1 MNPYMSSLC
10 LLSCIEGKLASQLE
24 IDFFVWMVVGCY
36 NFLYGYLFLVWCILN
51 VNAIFCFLCVDW
63 NYDVSN
69 WISYV
74 FVLYRS
80 AYVGD
85 ASFLFF
91 MISLCLLSYT
101 EGKLVK
107 GESTHFH
114 HHLGF
119 NIGTQALL
127 PRNFN
132 LVTDENCV
140 WAWLPGIL
148 NKIRRAGKD
157 EKKVLILDNYFPLL
171 VC

>member
-36 NFLYGYLFLVWCILN
+36 NLLYGYLFLVCCIVN
-51 VNAIFCFLCVDW
+51 VNAISCSLCVDW

-69 WISYV
+69 WISYA

-85 ASFLFF
+85 ASFLFYD
-91 MISLCLLSYT
+91 ISVLIELYR
-101 EGKLVK
+101 
-107 GESTHFH
+107 GEISQ
-114 HHLGF
+114 GWV
-119 NIGTQALL
+119 NIFSSP
-127 PRNFN
+127 PR
-132 LVTDENCV
+132 VQHR
-140 WAWLPGIL
+140 IH
-148 NKIRRAGKD
+148 KD
-157 EKKVLILDNYFPLL
+157 EREILILDTYFPLL

>member
-85 ASFLFF
+85 ASFLFYD
-91 MISLCLLSYT
+91 ISVLIELYR
-101 EGKLVK
+101 
-107 GESTHFH
+107 GEISQGWVNTFSSP
-114 HHLGF
+114 
-119 NIGTQALL
+119 
-127 PRNFN
+127 PR
-132 LVTDENCV
+132 VQH
-140 WAWLPGIL
+140 WIY
-148 NKIRRAGKD
+148 KD
-157 EKKVLILDNYFPLL
+157 EKEAFILDDYFPLL

>member
-69 WISYV
+69 WISYA

-80 AYVGD
+80 AYGGD
-85 ASFLFF
+85 ASFLFYD
-91 MISLCLLSYT
+91 ISVLIELYR
-101 EGKLVK
+101 
-107 GESTHFH
+107 GEISQGWVNTVSSS
-114 HHLGF
+114 
-119 NIGTQALL
+119 
-127 PRNFN
+127 PR
-132 LVTDENCV
+132 VQH
-140 WAWLPGIL
+140 WIY
-148 NKIRRAGKD
+148 KD
-157 EKKVLILDNYFPLL
+157 EKEVLILDNFFHSFVSSSLM
-171 VC
+171 VF

>member
-85 ASFLFF
+85 ASFLFYD
-91 MISLCLLSYT
+91 ISVLIELYR
-101 EGKLVK
+101 
-107 GESTHFH
+107 GEISQ
-114 HHLGF
+114 GWV
-119 NIGTQALL
+119 NIFSSL
-127 PRNFN
+127 PR
-132 LVTDENCV
+132 VQHR
-140 WAWLPGIL
+140 IH
-148 NKIRRAGKD
+148 KD
-157 EKKVLILDNYFPLL
+157 EREIFILDTYFPLL

>member
-36 NFLYGYLFLVWCILN
+36 NLLYGYLFLVWCIVN
-51 VNAIFCFLCVDW
+51 VNAISCSLCVDW

-85 ASFLFF
+85 ASFLFYD
-91 MISLCLLSYT
+91 IS
-101 EGKLVK
+101 
-107 GESTHFH
+107 
-114 HHLGF
+114 
-119 NIGTQALL
+119 
-127 PRNFN
+127 
-132 LVTDENCV
+132 
-140 WAWLPGIL
+140 
-148 NKIRRAGKD
+148 
-157 EKKVLILDNYFPLL
+157 VLIELYRGEISRGWINIVSSCAHVQHWNASPPPKKF
-171 VC
+171 